1 MIATVNLGLGIK
13 WNEMIWIDDRNY
25 PGGPIGFLFNEFGLP
40 LSTAGSASY
49 VVNNFLTDLMVVST
63 NTLYLEL
70 GVWSSLGWILFFNLI
85 VKLHRAWV
93 IWSYNYYVIAI
104 PFLAIV
110 TSTSASFIFEAKYT
124 SSQSSLRLHFS
135 PLCPHTRPICLTRCQ
150 PVDTHHLLFCRP
162 LLVSFHIYQYSSHP
176 SHRHPACHH
185 SQ

>member
-70 GVWSSLGWILFFNLI
+70 GV
-85 VKLHRAWV
+85 
-93 IWSYNYYVIAI
+93 
-104 PFLAIV
+104 
-110 TSTSASFIFEAKYT
+110 
-124 SSQSSLRLHFS
+124 
-135 PLCPHTRPICLTRCQ
+135 
-150 PVDTHHLLFCRP
+150 
-162 LLVSFHIYQYSSHP
+162 
-176 SHRHPACHH
+176 
-185 SQ
+185 